1 MRHAGKSRAGNVQ
14 PASAG
19 AESTPTGSRPASQR
33 NSFVNNRL
41 SIANSTGFTL
51 IELLVVIAII
61 ALLMAILL
69 PSLQRVRKQAK
80 AVTCRAYLKQWG
92 QVLALY
98 TEDHEGRFPRTDEA
112 YYYGLSIL
120 RGLYVSAEAD
130 PNQPTRYHSVRT
142 EGIACCPIATRTTG
156 VGAVTALRNG
166 EVWMEVNRG
175 GTFAA
180 WEIIRPSPA
189 FRGSYGLN
197 RNVFSLTFEGP
208 MASPSMGRPY
218 TDVFSF
224 RGRNNIPLLLD
235 AVGPNCGMISEVA
248 RPPETEPSASGG
260 GLCINRHDGTING
273 LFLDWSVR
281 VIGLKELW
289 TLKWHLQF
297 NTRGPW
303 TKAGGVKP
311 EDWPK
316 WMRKFKDY

>member
-19 AESTPTGSRPASQR
+19 AESTRTGSRPASQR

-69 PSLQRVRKQAK
+69 PTLQRVRKQAK
-80 AVTCRAYLKQWG
+80 AVTCRACLKQWG
-92 QVLALY
+92 QILALY
-98 TEDHEGRFPRTDEA
+98 AEDHEGRFQRTGE
-112 YYYGLSIL
+112 YYPGLSIL
-120 RGLYVSAEAD
+120 RGLYVNDETD
-130 PNQPTRYHSVRT
+130 PNAPSRYHSVRT
-142 EGIACCPIATRTTG
+142 ERIACCPMATRPTERMAFTTDW
-156 VGAVTALRNG
+156 L
-166 EVWMEVNRG
+166 EIKSG

-180 WEIIRPSPA
+180 WELTRPDPP
-189 FRGSYGLN
+189 FRGSYGVN
-197 RNVFSLTFEGP
+197 RNIFSPVFEGLG
-208 MASPSMGRPY
+208 SYTFGRPY
-218 TDVFSF
+218 TDVFSL

-235 AVGPNCGMISEVA
+235 AGLPACGMISEVA

-303 TKAGGVKP
+303 TKAGGVRP
-311 EDWPK
+311 EDWPP